1 MAGWIDLTPDVVPLV
16 EAAPFR
22 LARFGLLRLGFWGDD
37 VMAGAGGALQGFRIL
52 DLTNVLFGPFGTQT
66 LGDWGAEVIKVESL
80 AGDTWRS
87 SGQFRNRG
95 MSGQFMA
102 ANRNKRSVALDLK
115 SEGGKEVLR
124 RLIPTVDA
132 LVSNIRPAG
141 LARLG
146 FGYATCAA
154 LNPRLVY
161 VVATGFGQD
170 GPWAARPAFDEIIQA
185 ASGFA
190 SAMGTDDE
198 PSFVPSLIG
207 DKICGVTLTAAV
219 TAALLH
225 RERTGEGQM
234 VEVPMLETLAAFN
247 SIEMFGGYAF
257 VPPIGPTGYQRMKA
271 RKPARTRDGWLTMLP
286 YSGDNW
292 CAFFVAVGHPECIAE
307 FGVRDPVERAR
318 NIDRIYDRMR
328 ELALLRTTAE
338 WEALLLKI
346 DVPHTGFAKL
356 SEVAEQPHL
365 KAVEMFPEVEHPSE
379 GRIRQAR
386 PPARFSGS
394 PASVRRLAPRLGEHT
409 REVLREAGYGE
420 AEIDGLIA
428 ARAAA
433 AE

>member
-1 MAGWIDLTPDVVPLV
+1 MN
-16 EAAPFR
+16 
-22 LARFGLLRLGFWGDD
+22 
-37 VMAGAGGALQGFRIL
+37 GALQGFRIL

-80 AGDTWRS
+80 AGDAWRT

-115 SEGGKEVLR
+115 SEGGKAVLR

-146 FGYATCAA
+146 FGYETCAA

-257 VPPIGPTGYQRMKA
+257 VPPIGPVGYQRMKA
-271 RKPARTRDGWLTMLP
+271 RKPARTKDGWLTMLP

-292 CAFFVAVGHPECIAE
+292 CAFFTAVGQPECIEAV
-307 FGVRDPVERAR
+307 GVRDPVERAR

-338 WEALLLKI
+338 WEALLLEI

-356 SEVAEQPHL
+356 AEVAEQPHL

-409 REVLREAGYGE
+409 REVLREVGYDE

-428 ARAAA
+428 AKSAA